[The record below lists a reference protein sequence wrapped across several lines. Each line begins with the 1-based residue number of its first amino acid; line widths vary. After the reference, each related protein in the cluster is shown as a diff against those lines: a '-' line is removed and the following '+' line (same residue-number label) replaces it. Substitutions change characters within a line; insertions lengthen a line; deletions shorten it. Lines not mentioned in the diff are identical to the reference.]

1 MENEVFLAN
10 IQNLLRNHLL
20 TWADIIKG
28 YAMNLFLALAGIYLA
43 VKIINTILESGGSM
57 DAQKLM
63 GFLARFTFVTG
74 FFYFLLQNGIDLAS
88 NIVNSF
94 IKIGNDA
101 LGYGNSDAGA
111 VDKVLSAGYSIW
123 QAVSNVDT
131 GWIPDVE
138 VLPLYI
144 IAIIIFILLIV
155 ILGNYIVEI
164 VSAWVMVYA
173 GYFVLAFG
181 GTEWTR
187 DAVISYFKSVVA
199 IGLKILTLMFLIGIA
214 ITLINSQIKNIH
226 TNNFHI
232 NHGITILATVI
243 IIVMIM
249 NKVPDAIAS
258 LISGNWGHM
267 SGLNMASAVAT
278 TMIAAQMAK
287 TGFNIAK
294 SGAGAA
300 MQGAR
305 NYKTGANDFVS
316 DYLNKK
322 YPNQATQ
329 NQNNTFTPNDRNGV
343 SGQNKEGLNRN
354 GSGLAYQLGRG
365 TGYLATKYSESKSSK
380 KDTSDNKADS
390 NTSKR
395 NEQNDNK
402 KP

>member
-1 MENEVFLAN
+1 M
-10 IQNLLRNHLL
+10 
-20 TWADIIKG
+20 
-28 YAMNLFLALAGIYLA
+28 
-43 VKIINTILESGGSM
+43 
-57 DAQKLM
+57 
-63 GFLARFTFVTG
+63 
-74 FFYFLLQNGIDLAS
+74 
-88 NIVNSF
+88 
-94 IKIGNDA
+94 
-101 LGYGNSDAGA
+101 
-111 VDKVLSAGYSIW
+111 
-123 QAVSNVDT
+123 
-131 GWIPDVE
+131 
-138 VLPLYI
+138 
-144 IAIIIFILLIV
+144 LIV
-155 ILGNYIVEI
+155 ILGNYIVE
-164 VSAWVMVYA
+164 VASAWIMVYA

-214 ITLINSQIKNIH
+214 IELINKQIGMFK
-226 TNNFHI
+226 TNFEFN
-232 NHGITILATVI
+232 NGITILVTVI
-243 IIVMIM
+243 ILVMLM

-258 LISGNWGHM
+258 LISGNWGHI

-278 TMIAAQMAK
+278 TMMAAQMAK
-287 TGFNIAK
+287 TGFNIAR

-365 TGYLATKYSESKSSK
+365 TGYLAAKYSESKSSGK
-380 KDTSDNKADS
+380 NPDNKADK
-390 NTSKR
+390 NNDAPNG
-395 NEQNDNK
+395 NEQNENK
-402 KP
+402 KS